1 MRVKRL
7 LPYLLSCLILLSSI
21 IPAALAVAPQDF
33 PTTLPTDH
41 VIDGAEVL
49 SRAVRSELEARL
61 QDLERDRI
69 DARLITLKRLDY
81 GLTLTDFGDKLLK
94 RWAIT
99 DQSLVADKQLPLL
112 LLLIESQNKRADIVA
127 ASILEDQLP
136 EALLKSTAR
145 TTMSQPL
152 RNGDR
157 YRQASLEAIQ
167 RLKIVLDGGE
177 DPGPPV
183 ELTREAV
190 PTNIPTVEQTR
201 ESNAFT
207 WVIVLLV
214 IGTIVPMATWWVF
227 SR

>member
-41 VIDGAEVL
+41 VVDGAEVL

-99 DQSLVADKQLPLL
+99 DQCCHRSWRITRCSVRLGGPACP
-112 LLLIESQNKRADIVA
+112 
-127 ASILEDQLP
+127 P
-136 EALLKSTAR
+136 TH
-145 TTMSQPL
+145 QPHC
-152 RNGDR
+152 
-157 YRQASLEAIQ
+157 
-167 RLKIVLDGGE
+167 
-177 DPGPPV
+177 
-183 ELTREAV
+183 
-190 PTNIPTVEQTR
+190 TN
-201 ESNAFT
+201 
-207 WVIVLLV
+207 
-214 IGTIVPMATWWVF
+214 
-227 SR
+227 